1 MLLAID
7 IGNSEV
13 TLGVHVDSQWRA
25 RWRLRTVVNGT
36 PDEYAL
42 LLKGLFREEGIPLG
56 GVRYVGLAS
65 VVPPVTDTLVHVVQR
80 HLQADLLVVRP
91 GVRTGLRIRA
101 ENPAEVG
108 ADLIVNAV
116 AAYERFKDACIIV
129 SLGTAT
135 VFTAV
140 SAGRDFLGAAIAP
153 GLRMAARAL
162 SEQTAQLPDIQLSA
176 PPVTIGRNTVH
187 AMQSGLVWGYV
198 SLVEGMVARFQEEMR
213 TNARVIATGGLAP
226 LIAPLTSVVEVVDPW
241 LTLEGLRI
249 LVERNLRSSR

>member
-1 MLLAID
+1 MLLTVD

-13 TLGVHVDSQWRA
+13 TLGVYTDSQWQA
-25 RWRLRTVVNGT
+25 RWRLRTVVHRT

-42 LLKGLFREEGIPLG
+42 LLKGLFREAGIPLER
-56 GVRYVGLAS
+56 VRYVGLAS
-65 VVPPVTDTLVHVVQR
+65 VVPPVTDTFVDVIQR
-80 HLQADLLVVRP
+80 HLRAELLVVRP

-101 ENPAEVG
+101 DNPAEVG

-162 SEQTAQLPDIQLSA
+162 SEQTAQLPGIQLAA
-176 PPVTIGRNTVH
+176 PPVVIGRNTVH

-198 SLVEGMVARFQEEMR
+198 AMVEGMVARFRKEMQR
-213 TNARVIATGGLAP
+213 EANVIATGGLAH
-226 LIAPLTSVVEVVDPW
+226 LIAPHTSVIDVVDPW

-249 LVERNLRSSR
+249 LVERNLLSGR